1 MHGTLSQQT
10 DHYCQSN
17 LQSILQIINYA
28 PLTIKERLALK
39 TSINQWS
46 WFGLFIIILND
57 LKFQFYVELLCVSFT
72 FLLLIVY
79 LADYN

>member
-10 DHYCQSN
+10 DHYCHSN

-28 PLTIKERLALK
+28 TLTIKEILISK
-39 TSINQWS
+39 PSIKQWS
-46 WFGLFIIILND
+46 RFGLFIIIPND
-57 LKFQFYVELLCVSFT
+57 LKFQFDVELLCVSFT
-72 FLLLIVY
+72 FPLLIVY